1 MKLMATSTLRAFA
14 LAGAFV
20 ASVSSLALAAPKGDD
35 EGAAKRIAP
44 VARVELAP
52 ATAGAVA
59 GNRSGE
65 EIYKSICAAC
75 HDSGAANAPKL
86 GDKAAWAPRIKLG
99 LDGLVKSAI
108 AGKNAMPPKGG
119 SDANDVELARTIVF
133 MANKSGASFKEPAAK

>member
-1 MKLMATSTLRAFA
+1 MVTSNLRAYA
-14 LAGAFV
+14 LAGAV
-20 ASVSSLALAAPKGDD
+20 LASVSSLAIAAPKGDD

-52 ATAGAVA
+52 ATAGAAA
-59 GNRSGE
+59 GSRSGE
-65 EIYKSICAAC
+65 QIYKSICAAC

-86 GDKAAWAPRIKLG
+86 GDKAAWAARIKLG

-119 SDANDVELARTIVF
+119 SDANEVEMARVVAFI
-133 MANKSGASFKEPAAK
+133 ANKSGASFKEPAAK

>member
-1 MKLMATSTLRAFA
+1 MAHSNLRAFA
-14 LAGAFV
+14 I
-20 ASVSSLALAAPKGDD
+20 ASAVLVSTSTVVVAAPKGDE
-35 EGAAKRIAP
+35 EGTAKRIAP

-52 ATAGAVA
+52 ASTGPAA

-65 EIYKSICAAC
+65 QIYKSICAAC

-119 SDANDVELARTIVF
+119 SDANDVELARTIVYL
-133 MANKSGASFKEPAAK
+133 ANKSGASFKEPAAK